1 MLKRELTAIMA
12 QQHKDLKVKDV
23 DVMTRLVFD
32 IMAESLIDG
41 DEIEIR
47 GFGSFRLRK
56 YSERAARNPGTGQ
69 FVELGPRR
77 GVLFR
82 LGQEM
87 KERLNGKQ
95 AE

>member
-12 QQHKDLKVKDV
+12 QQHKELKVKDV

-32 IMAESLIDG
+32 IMAESLTNG
-41 DEIEIR
+41 NEIEIR
-47 GFGSFRLRK
+47 GFGSFRIRN

-77 GVLFR
+77 GILFR

-87 KERLNGKQ
+87 RDRLNGEKI
-95 AE
+95 E